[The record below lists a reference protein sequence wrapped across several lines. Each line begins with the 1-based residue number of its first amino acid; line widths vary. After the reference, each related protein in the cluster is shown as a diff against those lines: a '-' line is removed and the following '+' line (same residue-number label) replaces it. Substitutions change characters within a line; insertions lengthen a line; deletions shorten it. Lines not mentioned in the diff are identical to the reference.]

1 MTTTSS
7 RPMAHRRKRSG
18 LVIVALCFAI
28 MTLDGYDLMVYGAI
42 APALLDYQAWDLTAS
57 QVGLIGS
64 YTTFGMLVGALSVG
78 ALSDILGRRRVLLI
92 STVWFSI
99 ATAITAMAPNPEM
112 FGLFRFFAGVGL
124 GGVMPTAIAQT
135 VEYAPP
141 GRKQFYNAMMFV
153 GYSVGGVAASLAA
166 LALLSTTGFRVLL
179 WIGAAPALI
188 LVPLLYF
195 LLPESASYLAR
206 RGRVEEAQQ
215 LTRDYGLDQ
224 TTATPSVTTP
234 KQEKFGALRYLMSR
248 GRLGPL
254 VLFSI
259 ASFTGLMLVYGLNNW
274 LPEIMRNAGYPL
286 TSSLSFL
293 LVLNLG
299 AVVGTVSVA
308 TLADK
313 IGSKIAVS
321 LAFLA
326 AVVSLSLL
334 SSQPQAVLLYL
345 AVAIAGL
352 GSIGTQIL
360 VNGYAAEYFPGWT
373 RGSAVGITLGV
384 GRVGAVVAPVLVGAI
399 LDSQLGFGWNFYV
412 FVIAAALG
420 LLMVALIPTRRKAT
434 EENNSTEKT
443 SVQDVVGSS

>member
-1 MTTTSS
+1 MTTASS
-7 RPMAHRRKRSG
+7 TPRKQRSKRSG
-18 LVIVALCFAI
+18 FVIVALCFAI

-42 APALLDYQAWDLTAS
+42 APALLDYHAWDLNAS

-92 STVWFSI
+92 STIWFSI
-99 ATAITAMAPNPEM
+99 ATAVTAMAPTPEV
-112 FGLFRFFAGVGL
+112 FGLFRLLAGIGL

-135 VEYAPP
+135 IEYAPQ

-153 GYSVGGVAASLAA
+153 GYSVGGVLASVAA
-166 LALLSTTGFRVLL
+166 LALLSTAGFRTLL
-179 WIGAAPALI
+179 WLGAAPALV
-188 LVPLLYF
+188 LVPLIYF
-195 LLPESASYLAR
+195 LLPESVSYLAR
-206 RGRVEEAQQ
+206 KGRMDEAQR
-215 LTRDYGLDQ
+215 LARDYGLDENPV
-224 TTATPSVTTP
+224 APSASRT
-234 KQEKFGALRYLMSR
+234 KQGKFGALRHLVGR
-248 GRLGPL
+248 HRLGPL
-254 VLFSI
+254 ILFSV

-274 LPEIMRNAGYPL
+274 LPEIMRTAGYPL
-286 TSSLSFL
+286 NSSLSFL

-308 TLADK
+308 TLADRV
-313 IGSKIAVS
+313 GSKIAVS

-326 AVVSLSLL
+326 AVASLVLL
-334 SSQPQAVLLYL
+334 SSQPHAVLLYI

-373 RGSAVGITLGV
+373 RGTAVGITLGV

-399 LDSQLGFGWNFYV
+399 LDSQLSFGWNFYV
-412 FVIAAALG
+412 FVIAATVG
-420 LLMVALIPTRRKAT
+420 LLMVLLIPTRDKISIRTPGPNK
-434 EENNSTEKT
+434 STAEALDST
-443 SVQDVVGSS
+443 